1 MPVSL
6 NVTLNFLVSIKII
19 YMTVKPKIL
28 TWDVVER
35 GMNEFIVTSV
45 FERIFVIL
53 HFATMKKKQ

>member
-45 FERIFVIL
+45 FERIFAIL